1 MPGMITRSLI
11 SLRKEL
17 FVLKRVSKF
26 FKAIAESLFNI
37 LIMLISPGRWKQNVT
52 QEKMEGVKTS
62 ESV

>member
-11 SLRKEL
+11 SLRIEL

-37 LIMLISPGRWKQNVT
+37 LITLISPGRWKQNVT